1 MEQGKAATATVFKTI
16 LAPLFSLL
24 REQCAQLKGDAD
36 TYKLSLEP
44 FVLTL
49 VFAVLNNVK
58 SISLLVTEIDSSAV
72 AREFGLIKASRSM
85 YSEAFSRYSAEI
97 FQNMFHRLL
106 ERLDFLSIPEL
117 QFLGRLVC
125 VDGSLV
131 PAIQTMTW
139 AKYKSTANAL
149 KINLA
154 FELNRMIPVQIIT
167 ADANTSERE
176 MLAQLLEAG
185 VTYIADRGYL
195 SFKMIRQVIENQA
208 FFIFRMKSNW
218 KYTIVQT
225 LDASIPEKWQ
235 GFVHDVTDQKII
247 FRNEV
252 GVHRLVRFSA
262 LGEVYLILTNRIDLK
277 THEII
282 MLYAYRW
289 QIETCQACCLL
300 KDVLRDRRGTRVCRC
315 ARAAPSAAARYVA
328 HAGAAVP

>member
-131 PAIQTMTW
+131 P
-139 AKYKSTANAL
+139 
-149 KINLA
+149 
-154 FELNRMIPVQIIT
+154 P
-167 ADANTSERE
+167 
-176 MLAQLLEAG
+176 
-185 VTYIADRGYL
+185 
-195 SFKMIRQVIENQA
+195 FKQWHGPN
-208 FFIFRMKSNW
+208 
-218 KYTIVQT
+218 
-225 LDASIPEKWQ
+225 
-235 GFVHDVTDQKII
+235 
-247 FRNEV
+247 
-252 GVHRLVRFSA
+252 
-262 LGEVYLILTNRIDLK
+262 TNRRPM
-277 THEII
+277 H
-282 MLYAYRW
+282 
-289 QIETCQACCLL
+289 
-300 KDVLRDRRGTRVCRC
+300 
-315 ARAAPSAAARYVA
+315 
-328 HAGAAVP
+328 